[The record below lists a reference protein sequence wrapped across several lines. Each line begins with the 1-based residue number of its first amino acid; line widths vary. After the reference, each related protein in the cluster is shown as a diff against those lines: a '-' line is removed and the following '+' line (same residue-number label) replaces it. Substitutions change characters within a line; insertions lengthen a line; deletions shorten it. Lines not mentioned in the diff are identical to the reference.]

1 LKKDHTKKFTLVL
14 RSSLSQMAKVEP
26 FLLKI
31 NKVLHLDEVEFN
43 KLFLATS
50 EAVTNGIVHGNKLN
64 PKKKVIVT
72 CLVNLRTITMCVHD
86 EGMGFNAHHLPNPVA
101 KENLLNENGRG
112 IFLIRTV
119 MDSVKWRKVD
129 GTEIIMKLK
138 RKSSS

>member
-1 LKKDHTKKFTLVL
+1 VL

-86 EGMGFNAHHLPNPVA
+86 EGTGFNAHHLPNPVA